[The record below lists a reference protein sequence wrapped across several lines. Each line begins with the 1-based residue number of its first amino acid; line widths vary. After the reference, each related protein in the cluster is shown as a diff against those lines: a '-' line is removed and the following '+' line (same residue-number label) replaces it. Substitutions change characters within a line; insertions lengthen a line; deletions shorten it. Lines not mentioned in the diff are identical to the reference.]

1 MEKVKLSGKNFEK
14 LPIKEVYFTDG
25 YFKKIGKKKTKDG
38 SSYLTLI
45 SSGKGVRGL
54 KHLLEKLCEK
64 DSSAKIVFT
73 DGKTTKKRGEWHIN
87 LEEYKKSVSGR
98 FFSLYRETGLDGA
111 QNYLSQKMPALF
123 TYDKTHLTE
132 ADYKKVAKKLP
143 EILENLS
150 TKKDKEAVVDQSLKI
165 VKELGDKKK
174 KIKKELEELE
184 RIKKTSNI
192 ASIISGLNELDERIN
207 GEKTYKETS
216 GKNSWQFWLKA
227 HSWIF
232 GVFYGNPYEKER
244 VGFENM
250 PDYLFPTLDGFVDMY
265 EIKLP
270 SHKVIVP
277 DTSHKGSYVWSPE
290 ANKAIGQC
298 INYLYEME
306 IHQLELT
313 NKIKKKYDVEMSFV
327 KPRAFIVIG
336 SDKTLSSIEEQ
347 EAFRKLN
354 YSLHGIDVITYSD
367 LKRRGEQMLRIYG
380 YKKP

>member
-1 MEKVKLSGKNFEK
+1 MKTVGLSGKNFEK

-25 YFKKIGKKKTKDG
+25 YFKKISKEKAKDG
-38 SSYLTLI
+38 SDYLALV

-64 DSSAKIVFT
+64 DSNAKIVFT
-73 DGKTTKKRGEWHIN
+73 DGKTLKKQGEWHIN

-111 QNYLSQKMPALF
+111 QNYLNQKMPKLF

-143 EILENLS
+143 EILGKLN
-150 TKKDKEAVVDQSLKI
+150 TNRDKGAVVNQSLKI

-174 KIKKELEELE
+174 KIKKEIDELE
-184 RIKKTSNI
+184 RIKNSSNI
-192 ASIISGLNELDERIN
+192 ASIISGLNELEERIN
-207 GEKTYKETS
+207 GEKVYKETS
-216 GKNSWQFWLKA
+216 GENNWQLWLKA
-227 HSWIF
+227 HSWMF
-232 GVFYGNPYEKER
+232 GVFYGRPYEKQR
-244 VGFENM
+244 VGFKNM

-270 SHKVIVP
+270 SHKVIVL
-277 DTSHKGSYVWSPE
+277 DASHEGSYVWSPE

-306 IHQLELT
+306 IHQLELAD
-313 NKIKKKYDVEMSFV
+313 KIKKKYDTEMSFV

-336 SDKTLSSIEEQ
+336 SDKELDSTEKQ

-354 YSLHGIDVITYSD
+354 YSLHGVEIITYSD
-367 LKRRGEQMLRIYG
+367 LKRRGEQMLKIYG